1 MSPLLEVARRAR
13 CVAAVLL
20 AAVPVSLSA
29 QAAQHPLTQ
38 TTGQQPIVIRGGWLF
53 TATGDNVVR
62 NQGVLIVGGRFVAV
76 NRPIAAGEAPGAR
89 VVDLRD
95 DEYVLP
101 GIFDVH
107 AHYNMTLGEN
117 GLRSDEYTYNPLI
130 FLANGVTST
139 FPAGEYDP
147 DAMMDTRKR
156 IDAGEQIGPRIYN
169 SGPYFGTARRGWNA
183 NATQADVYRDVDE
196 WAAKGARAF
205 KAKGIAPQHLRWLI
219 ERAHLHGLTV
229 TAHLESGFRNSTNAR
244 DAILMGIDRVEHILG
259 GDQLDPNTTAYPS
272 WSMVDTSSK
281 PFKDIVALFISR
293 HVMFDPTITAPVY
306 FSRLQE
312 GFDYWVDER
321 KFFTPDVQ
329 AWVKTRPARHAVASW
344 DSLYWAM
351 RRTTKAFYDAGGVL
365 TLGTDNPSTGEFI
378 AGFSAHR
385 ELHSLVLTGI
395 PPAAALKIATIN
407 GARAMGVSEK
417 LGTIEVG
424 TLADLF
430 VIGGNPLTSITNTRN
445 VHLVVKSGTIYD
457 PKTLLAQAR
466 ERSAHRQSGPSPN
479 TVQERVVIPAGA
491 KRVSGSTSLLCGVR
505 RAWTEDP
512 DTRSLRSR
520 LRDDIHSHHD
530 CTALALAP
538 GCVDEKP
545 NALRRLQN

>member
-1 MSPLLEVARRAR
+1 MLFSPHALRRVVYAGLLNVALPALVAAQATSPL
-13 CVAAVLL
+13 AV
-20 AAVPVSLSA
+20 
-29 QAAQHPLTQ
+29 
-38 TTGQQPIVIRGGWLF
+38 TTGQQPVVIRGGWLF
-53 TATGDNVVR
+53 TATGNDIVR
-62 NQGVLIVGGRFVAV
+62 NQGMLVVGGRLVAV
-76 NRPIAAGEAPGAR
+76 NRAITSSETAGAR

-107 AHYNMTLGEN
+107 AHYNMTLGAN
-117 GLRSDEYTYNPLI
+117 GIRSDEFTYNPLI

-147 DAMMDTRKR
+147 EGMMEARKR

-169 SGPYFGTARRGWNA
+169 SGPYFGTARRGWNP
-183 NATQADVYRDVDE
+183 NATQADIYRDVDE

-259 GDQLDPNTTAYPS
+259 GDQLDSTKAAYPL
-272 WSMVDTSSK
+272 WSMVDTASK
-281 PFKDIVALFISR
+281 QFNDIAQLFVSR

-306 FSRLQE
+306 FSTLQD

-321 KFFTPDVQ
+321 KFFSPEVQ
-329 AWVKTRPARHAVASW
+329 EWVKSQPARRAVPSW
-344 DSLYWAM
+344 DSLYNAM
-351 RRTTKAFYDAGGVL
+351 KRTTKALYDRGGIL
-365 TLGTDNPSTGEFI
+365 TLGTDNPSRGEFL

-385 ELHSLVLTGI
+385 ELHTLVLIGI

-407 GARAMGVSEK
+407 GARAMGVSDK

-424 TLADLF
+424 KLADLF
-430 VIGGNPLTSITNTRN
+430 VIGGNPLTDIKNTRN
-445 VHLVVKSGTIYD
+445 VHLVMKSGSIYD
-457 PKTLLAQAR
+457 PKALLAQA
-466 ERSAHRQSGPSPN
+466 EGKIGTSP
-479 TVQERVVIPAGA
+479 
-491 KRVSGSTSLLCGVR
+491 KR
-505 RAWTEDP
+505 A
-512 DTRSLRSR
+512 
-520 LRDDIHSHHD
+520 
-530 CTALALAP
+530 A
-538 GCVDEKP
+538 
-545 NALRRLQN
+545 Q

>member
-1 MSPLLEVARRAR
+1 MLVSSPVLCRMLRSVAFLLAVP
-13 CVAAVLL
+13 AVL
-20 AAVPVSLSA
+20 
-29 QAAQHPLTQ
+29 AAQGPLAQ
-38 TTGQQPIVIRGGWLF
+38 TTGQQPVVIRGGWLF
-53 TATGDNVVR
+53 TATGNDVVR
-62 NQGVLIVGGRFVAV
+62 NQGVLIVGGRLVAV
-76 NRPIAAGEAPGAR
+76 NRVITANEIAGAR
-89 VVDLRD
+89 VVDLKD

-107 AHYNMTLGEN
+107 AHYNMTLGAN

-147 DAMMDTRKR
+147 EGMMEARKR

-169 SGPYFGTARRGWNA
+169 SGPYFGTARRGWNQ
-183 NATQADVYRDVDE
+183 NATQADIYRDVDE

-259 GDQLDPNTTAYPS
+259 GDQLDSTKAAYPL

-281 PFKDIVALFISR
+281 QFNDIANLFISR

-306 FSRLQE
+306 FSQLQE
-312 GFDYWVDER
+312 GFDYWIDER
-321 KFFTPDVQ
+321 KFFSPEVQ
-329 AWVKTRPARHAVASW
+329 EWVKAQPARKAVPSW
-344 DSLYWAM
+344 DSLYNAM
-351 RRTTKAFYDAGGVL
+351 KRTTKALYDRGGIL
-365 TLGTDNPSTGEFI
+365 TLGTDNPSRGEFL

-385 ELHSLVLTGI
+385 ELHTLVLIGI

-407 GARAMGVSEK
+407 GARAMGVSDK

-424 TLADLF
+424 KLADLF
-430 VIGGNPLTSITNTRN
+430 VVGGNPLENIKNTRN
-445 VHLVVKSGTIYD
+445 VHLVLKSGSIYD
-457 PKTLLAQAR
+457 PKALLAQA
-466 ERSAHRQSGPSPN
+466 EGKIGASP
-479 TVQERVVIPAGA
+479 
-491 KRVSGSTSLLCGVR
+491 KR
-505 RAWTEDP
+505 A
-512 DTRSLRSR
+512 
-520 LRDDIHSHHD
+520 
-530 CTALALAP
+530 A
-538 GCVDEKP
+538 
-545 NALRRLQN
+545 Q